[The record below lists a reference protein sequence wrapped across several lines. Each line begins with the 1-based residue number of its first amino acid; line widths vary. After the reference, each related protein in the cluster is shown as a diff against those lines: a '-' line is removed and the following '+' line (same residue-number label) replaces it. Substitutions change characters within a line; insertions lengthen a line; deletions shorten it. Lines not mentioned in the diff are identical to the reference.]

1 MELSRNFTL
10 SELTKSD
17 TAIRKGINNNPNAEQ
32 IEKLKALCENIL
44 QPVRDHFGRV
54 KVTSG
59 FRSVDLCL
67 AIGSSSNSQHAKA
80 EAADFECVGVDNAE
94 LADWIKRELPYDQL
108 ILEFYTPGEPNS
120 GWIHCS
126 YTEGMP
132 RKQFLHAFRSEGK
145 TKYKPIIGK
154 AKDLFV

>member
-1 MELSRNFTL
+1 MNLSRNFTL
-10 SELTKSD
+10 QELIKSD

-54 KVTSG
+54 KITSG
-59 FRSVDLCL
+59 FRSVELCM
-67 AIGSSSNSQHAKA
+67 AIGSSANSQHAKA

-94 LADWIKRELPYDQL
+94 LADWIKDNLPYDQL
-108 ILEFYTPGEPNS
+108 IVEYYTPGEPNS

-126 YTEGMP
+126 YIPDQP
-132 RKQFLHAFRSEGK
+132 RASYLWAYRSEGK
-145 TKYKPIIGK
+145 TKYKPILGS
-154 AKDLFV
+154 AKELV